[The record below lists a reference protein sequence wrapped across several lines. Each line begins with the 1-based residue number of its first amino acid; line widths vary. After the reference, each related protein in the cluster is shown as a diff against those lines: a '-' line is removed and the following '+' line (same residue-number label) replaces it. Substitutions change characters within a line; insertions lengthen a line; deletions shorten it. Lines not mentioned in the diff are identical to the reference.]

1 MTVTDPPPTEQPTT
15 ITGHARCRW
24 ATRTPI
30 SDPVALRRAWSKGL
44 DVEAPEVNGEAVRLY
59 PPHDLLLVKRDG
71 VLRTVLNADY
81 SRLDATGYA
90 KCSGCGCLDDPLTGD
105 ECSWCGASLDLPGG
119 ITISRRG
126 DPS

>member
-71 VLRTVLNADY
+71 VLRTVLKRTTAG
-81 SRLDATGYA
+81 STRRATRSAQGVGVSTTRSPA
-90 KCSGCGCLDDPLTGD
+90 TSAVGVG
-105 ECSWCGASLDLPGG
+105 
-119 ITISRRG
+119 RH
-126 DPS
+126 